1 MQIVIDFSTK
11 EIYNNNLEFIQY
23 DDKNINIQLLND
35 NEIISLE
42 ECKTF
47 LSYELKSV
55 TVNNETITKNT
66 VLLPIIKKDFGIVSL
81 DLSLLTKNYGCYECQ
96 IFILDKYNK
105 MINSI
110 IFKITVKKSL
120 VTNSCDGQ
128 PSCNEDFLVLKQL
141 IIEVKNI
148 EKDFKNLN
156 TLMIEFEEQEKTR
169 QQNEIVRERN
179 EIKRENQVCKIIHF
193 EEQLKENEKERN
205 DTFNKLIEGQTTGL
219 NFEVNEDGH
228 LIMKIERNDV

>member
-35 NEIISLE
+35 NEIINLE
-42 ECKTF
+42 DCKTF
-47 LSYELKSV
+47 LSYELKSLTNNND
-55 TVNNETITKNT
+55 TVTKNT
-66 VLLPIIKKDFGIVSL
+66 ILLPVIKKDFGIVSL
-81 DLSLLTKNYGCYECQ
+81 DLSLLTKNYGCYDCQ

-110 IFKITVKKSL
+110 IFKIIVKKSL
-120 VTNSCDGQ
+120 VSNSCDSH
-128 PSCNEDFLVLKQL
+128 SCNEDFLVLKQL

-148 EKDFKNLN
+148 EKDFKKLN
-156 TLMIEFEEQEKTR
+156 NIMIEFEEQENTR
-169 QQNEIVRERN
+169 QKNEVVRERN
-179 EIKRENQVCKIIHF
+179 EIKRENQICKIVHF

-205 DTFNKLIEGQTTGL
+205 DTFNKLIAGETTGL

-228 LIMKIERNDV
+228 LIMMIERSDV